1 MSIQN
6 IQNITTDF
14 SKNSLA
20 SVSVKQ
26 YDKNTRFLI
35 VKCTDNGK
43 FTKLDKS
50 SMACNI
56 KILTPDDR
64 AIFNTCEILD
74 DGTVKVPLSESTLFS
89 SGIANAE
96 LSVTNT
102 SEEQRIGTMKFRL
115 IIDSSV
121 YSDDKIIASDE
132 FNALTDL
139 INKANTDYTYVITEA
154 KKSANAAKVSETNAK
169 KSETNASTSAANAK
183 TSETNAKNSETNASD
198 SATKAKTSETNSAN
212 SEKNAKTSE
221 TNSKTSETNSKASEK
236 KASASATSAQDSAN
250 TATSKASEASSSA
263 TSAKN
268 SATSSATSASNA
280 KTSEDNAKSSASK
293 AKTSETNAKASETN
307 SAISEKNAKTYMKN
321 AFISATTASS
331 KADEAASSANSAS
344 ASENTINIK
353 VVEINQKAN
362 DVESIKSDIQNIASD
377 VSDMRDAVAED
388 KTTIEDTIKNS
399 LLASSEEILA
409 AIKDYY
415 DRAQEL
421 YNSMYI
427 DCDGETPQQRVVTI
441 VSIDCGTPQSR
452 LHDTNGI
459 LFNGGTPLNRQFAS

>member
-6 IQNITTDF
+6 IQNITIDF
-14 SKNSLA
+14 SKNNIV

-43 FTKLDKS
+43 FVKLDKS

-154 KKSANAAKVSETNAK
+154 KKSADAAKMSATNAKTSETNAK
-169 KSETNASTSAANAK
+169 KSETNASS
-183 TSETNAKNSETNASD
+183 
-198 SATKAKTSETNSAN
+198 SATKASVSEA
-212 SEKNAKTSE
+212 NAKLSE
-221 TNSKTSETNSKASEK
+221 DNSSIYEKNSKT
-236 KASASATSAQDSAN
+236 
-250 TATSKASEASSSA
+250 
-263 TSAKN
+263 
-268 SATSSATSASNA
+268 
-280 KTSEDNAKSSASK
+280 
-293 AKTSETNAKASETN
+293 
-307 SAISEKNAKTYMKN
+307 YMEN

-331 KADEAASSANSAS
+331 KADEASAS
-344 ASENTINIK
+344 AESASKSENVISVK
-353 VVEINQKAN
+353 ASEINQKAN
-362 DVESIKSDIQNIASD
+362 DIETIKSDVQNIASD
-377 VSDMRDAVAED
+377 VSDMRNAVSED

-409 AIKDYY
+409 TVKDYY

-441 VSIDCGTPQSR
+441 VSIDCSTPQSR

-459 LFNGGTPLNRQFAS
+459 LFNGGTPLNRQLAS